1 MKKFLLFFIFLFLIG
16 MTYGQDKVGTTAA
29 PFLGIGAGPKAIGM
43 GGAFVAVADD
53 PSALYWNPSGISR
66 RGKTEILVEHTNY
79 LISTSYNYF
88 GGVVAFDENNAV
100 GVSVTYLDY
109 GSERVTTIQMPDGTG
124 EEWSAKDI
132 AMGLT
137 YSRNLS
143 DRFSIGGTAKMI
155 MQQIWHES
163 ATGFALDAGLL
174 YITPFNDMKIG
185 MEISNFG
192 TDMRMSGEDLYITHN
207 PDESKAGANS
217 KIPAEYFTDSYPLPL
232 LFRIGLSMDV
242 LSTED
247 NRVTLAVDALHP
259 NDNAQ
264 SANVGAQYEWN
275 NTIYARVGYKSIGI
289 PENEE
294 GLTFGFGLSYEL
306 LLNLRLNLDYAYESY
321 GKLNNIQKF
330 ALSVSF

>member
-66 RGKTEILVEHTNY
+66 RGKTEVLIEHTNY
-79 LISTSYNYF
+79 LISTGYNYF
-88 GGVVAFDENNAV
+88 GGVVALDENNAI
-100 GVSVTYLDY
+100 GLSVTYLDY

-124 EEWSAKDI
+124 EEWSAKDV
-132 AMGLT
+132 AVGLT

-143 DRFSIGGTAKMI
+143 DRFSIGGTVKMI

-185 MEISNFG
+185 MDISNFG
-192 TDMRMSGEDLYITHN
+192 TDMRMSGEDLYVTHN
-207 PDESKAGANS
+207 PDASKAGANS

-242 LSTED
+242 LNTED
-247 NRVTLAVDALHP
+247 NRITLAVDALHP

-275 NTIYARVGYKSIGI
+275 NTIYARVGYKSIGV
-289 PENEE
+289 PKNEE

-321 GKLNNIQKF
+321 GRLDNIQKF

>member
-1 MKKFLLFFIFLFLIG
+1 MKKFLLLVIGIFLIKT
-16 MTYGQDKVGTTAA
+16 TYCQDKVGTTAA

-66 RGKTEILVEHTNY
+66 KGHNEILVEHTNY
-79 LISTSYNYF
+79 LIGTSYNFF

-100 GVSVTYLDY
+100 GLSVTYLDY
-109 GSERVTTIQMPDGTG
+109 GSERVTTIDLPDGTG
-124 EEWSAKDI
+124 EEWSAKDVAI
-132 AMGLT
+132 GLT
-137 YSRNLS
+137 YSRNLT
-143 DRFSIGGTAKMI
+143 DRFSIGGTVKMI

-174 YITPFNDMKIG
+174 YITPFNDLKIG
-185 MEISNFG
+185 MDISNFG
-192 TDMRMSGEDLYITHN
+192 TDMRMSGEDLYVTHN
-207 PDESKAGANS
+207 PDASKAGSNS
-217 KIPAEYFTDSYPLPL
+217 KIPAEYYTDSYPLPL

-242 LSTED
+242 VNTED

-275 NTIYARVGYKSIGI
+275 NTIYARIGYKSIGI
-289 PENEE
+289 PNNEE

-306 LLNLRLNLDYAYESY
+306 LLNLRLNLDYAYEAY
-321 GKLNNIQKF
+321 HRLDNIQKF

>member
-1 MKKFLLFFIFLFLIG
+1 MKKFLTFIIFLFLIVIIH
-16 MTYGQDKVGTTAA
+16 GQDKVGTTAA

-66 RGKTEILVEHTNY
+66 AGKTEVLIEHTNY
-79 LISTSYNYF
+79 LIGTSYNYF

-100 GVSVTYLDY
+100 GLSVTYLDY
-109 GSERVTTIQMPDGTG
+109 GSEMVTTVLLPDGTG
-124 EEWSAKDI
+124 EYWNAKDVAI
-132 AMGLT
+132 GLS

-155 MQQIWHES
+155 LQQIYHES

-174 YITPFNDMKIG
+174 YITPFNDLKIG
-185 MEISNFG
+185 MDISNFG

-207 PDESKAGANS
+207 PDQSKAGSNS
-217 KIPAEYFTDSYPLPL
+217 KIPAEYFTDTYPLPL

-242 LSTED
+242 LNSED

-275 NTIYARVGYKSIGI
+275 NMIYARVGYKSLGI
-289 PENEE
+289 PESEE

-306 LLNLRLNLDYAYESY
+306 LVNIRMNLDYAYESFNR
-321 GKLNNIQKF
+321 LNNIQKF